1 MKMIAK
7 AKSNVARWSSLDEP
21 LVPRADGLYR
31 DSNPFLSSGW
41 NIKRPVK
48 TGKLPRNVW
57 YCASELSIFRPG
69 IHPSDRYLSYLGY
82 RGSEAADL
90 LERLDEGITIRRLRG
105 NTQAGGE
112 ALLTF

>member
-7 AKSNVARWSSLDEP
+7 AKSNVARWSSLAEP
-21 LVPRADGLYR
+21 LAPRADGLYQ
-31 DSNPFLSSGW
+31 DSHPFLSSGW

-48 TGKLPRNVW
+48 IGKLPRNVW

-82 RGSEAADL
+82 LGSEAAGL
-90 LERLDEGITIRRLRG
+90 LERLDEGTWIWHLRG
-105 NTQAGGE
+105 NTQAGG